1 MLEVGDDL
9 GKWRGRRRVY
19 AVSGRERRVNM
30 SSGKGEEENVVGV
43 RAGKKAGRRKGRA
56 GGKGVVGVGGRG
68 GRGSEGEGRE
78 EQE

>member
-9 GKWRGRRRVY
+9 GKWRGRRGVY
-19 AVSGRERRVNM
+19 TVSGKERRVNM

-56 GGKGVVGVGGRG
+56 GGEGSGGSGWKGR
-68 GRGSEGEGRE
+68 EGEGRE